1 MKKQILLSLFF
12 LAAYAAAMHSQ
23 EKANT
28 METFIKNLMD
38 KMTVKE
44 KIGQLNLTVSGGF
57 VAGETLEKGLNP
69 LEQRIADGEVGG
81 LFGLK
86 NAAVIKKWQKVA
98 VENSRLHIPLI
109 LVWM

>member
-57 VAGETLEKGLNP
+57 VAGETLEKDLIHWNSE
-69 LEQRIADGEVGG
+69 LRMEKSEVC
-81 LFGLK
+81 LGLK
-86 NAAVIKKWQKVA
+86 MQP
-98 VENSRLHIPLI
+98 S
-109 LVWM
+109 

>member
-38 KMTVKE
+38 KMTGKDWSAQFN
-44 KIGQLNLTVSGGF
+44 G
-57 VAGETLEKGLNP
+57 
-69 LEQRIADGEVGG
+69 
-81 LFGLK
+81 
-86 NAAVIKKWQKVA
+86 
-98 VENSRLHIPLI
+98 
-109 LVWM
+109 